1 LSIDLLCPLAPD
13 FWILT
18 PDPCPLLADVSAF
31 AMSHHDHDHGHNHN
45 RHASRNLQ
53 VAFLLNLAFTVLE
66 IGGGFWTN
74 SIAILSDA
82 LHDAGDCF
90 SLGLA
95 WYLQTLASRR
105 PDAKFTYGYRRFSTL
120 GALVTGVVL
129 MVGLGFL
136 GWSAIGRLREPA
148 EVKVPG
154 MLALAV
160 IGIAFNGLA
169 AWKLRHGHS
178 LNEQVA
184 SWHLVED
191 TLGWMA
197 VLIGSVVML
206 IWDLPII
213 DPLLSLL
220 ISLFVMW
227 NVFRNLKRVVLV
239 FLQGAPPGFDVEAVV
254 SHMASLPG
262 VVGSHHTHTW
272 TLDGESHV
280 FSTHLVLR
288 EGSSRDEIVA
298 AQRRVHELLREQ
310 HFAHVTVEIELQG
323 ETCAADV
330 EQCGDDELSHKE

>member
-1 LSIDLLCPLAPD
+1 
-13 FWILT
+13 
-18 PDPCPLLADVSAF
+18 
-31 AMSHHDHDHGHNHN
+31 MHQHGHNH
-45 RHASRNLQ
+45 AARNLQ
-53 VAFLLNLAFTVLE
+53 VALLLNLAFTVLE

-82 LHDAGDCF
+82 LHDAGDSF

-105 PDAKFTYGYRRFSTL
+105 PDAMFTYGYRRFSTL
-120 GALVTGVVL
+120 GALITGLVL
-129 MVGLGFL
+129 IVGLSVL
-136 GWSAIGRLREPA
+136 GYSALHRLREPA
-148 EVKVPG
+148 EVRVPG
-154 MLALAV
+154 MVALAI

-191 TLGWMA
+191 TLGWVA
-197 VLIGSVVML
+197 VLVGSVVML
-206 IWDLPII
+206 IWNLPII
-213 DPLLSLL
+213 DPLLSLGISVL
-220 ISLFVMW
+220 ILWS
-227 NVFRNLKRVVLV
+227 VFRNLKTVALV
-239 FLQGAPPGFDVEAVV
+239 FLQSAPAGFDPAEFDRRIGDI
-254 SHMASLPG
+254 PG
-262 VVGSHHTHTW
+262 VIGSHHTHTW

-288 EGSSRDEIVA
+288 AGSSRDEIVA

-323 ETCAADV
+323 ETCPADGDAAGRGV
-330 EQCGDDELSHKE
+330 TPSHKDST

>member
-1 LSIDLLCPLAPD
+1 
-13 FWILT
+13 
-18 PDPCPLLADVSAF
+18 
-31 AMSHHDHDHGHNHN
+31 MHQHHNH
-45 RHASRNLQ
+45 HAVRNLQ

-82 LHDAGDCF
+82 LHDAGDSF

-105 PDAKFTYGYRRFSTL
+105 PDAIFTYGYRRFSTL
-120 GALVTGVVL
+120 GGLVTGVVL
-129 MVGLGFL
+129 IVGLCFVGY
-136 GWSAIGRLREPA
+136 SAIQRLREPA
-148 EVKVPG
+148 EVRVPG

-160 IGIAFNGLA
+160 IGIVFNGIA

-191 TLGWMA
+191 TLGWAA
-197 VLIGSVVML
+197 VLVGSVVML
-206 IWDLPII
+206 IWNLPII
-213 DPLLSLL
+213 DPLLSLGISVL
-220 ISLFVMW
+220 ILW
-227 NVFRNLKRVVLV
+227 NVFRNLKKVALV
-239 FLQGAPPGFDVEAVV
+239 FLQSAPAGLDLTALTRQ
-254 SHMASLPG
+254 MADIPG
-262 VVGSHHTHTW
+262 VIGSHHTHTW

-288 EGSSRDEIVA
+288 EGASRDEIVA

-323 ETCAADV
+323 ETCPADGDAAGSGVNCEHD
-330 EQCGDDELSHKE
+330 

>member
-1 LSIDLLCPLAPD
+1 
-13 FWILT
+13 
-18 PDPCPLLADVSAF
+18 
-31 AMSHHDHDHGHNHN
+31 MHQHHHDH
-45 RHASRNLQ
+45 HASSNLR
-53 VAFLLNLAFTVLE
+53 VAFFLNLAFTVLE
-66 IGGGFWTN
+66 IGGGLWTN

-95 WYLQTLASRR
+95 WYLQTLSARR

-120 GALVTGVVL
+120 GALLTGVVL
-129 MVGLGFL
+129 IAGLSFL
-136 GWSAIGRLREPA
+136 GYSALARLREPA
-148 EVKVPG
+148 EVRVPG

-160 IGIAFNGLA
+160 VGIAFNGLA

-191 TLGWMA
+191 TLGWVA
-197 VLIGSVVML
+197 VLVGSIVML

-220 ISLFVMW
+220 ISLFIVW
-227 NVFRNLKRVVLV
+227 NVFRNLKKVALV
-239 FLQGAPPGFDVEAVV
+239 FLQSAPAGFEVADFDRQL
-254 SHMASLPG
+254 ASIPG
-262 VVGSHHTHTW
+262 VIGSHHTHTW

-323 ETCAADV
+323 ETCPADWGRESIAAKSNHL
-330 EQCGDDELSHKE
+330 G